1 MRDGLDVIHPSL
13 TSVRASVSIMHG
25 LAILT
30 TTFRLWYRVR
40 KRRFWW
46 EDAWAAASLVGAI
59 ASLFAVMGI
68 TGSEN
73 YWIYA
78 SLDDPP
84 FPGESPTGHV
94 VADWVMIFGFTTC
107 LWSARL
113 SLIFSL
119 VRLSSGATKLRQV
132 SLYAAAVFG
141 AIFVGLLCQKVYVC
155 GHDLSWEEDP
165 VMAFQCRLGDSI
177 AIAQVV
183 TDFSSDVALVAIPVF
198 LLREVNSPKDQ
209 RILILSAFSTS
220 ILTSLLSVV
229 HVIFILTP
237 DPGLQ
242 TITAQAEI
250 ALSLVICN
258 LLVIVTYI
266 YRVLKRKDLE
276 LDRRPSAEAGTRTI
290 IFTTVDLN
298 QLTSHPSAEFNLG
311 IFGRPGPRQPS
322 DWPIV
327 GGRYGRLARYT
338 LTEPTRFRGLAGPSQ
353 EFHVRQF
360 SACLIPESRRHQY
373 LQNGINDLM

>member
-1 MRDGLDVIHPSL
+1 
-13 TSVRASVSIMHG
+13 MHG

-73 YWIYA
+73 
-78 SLDDPP
+78 DPP
-84 FPGESPTGHV
+84 YPGESPTGHI

-119 VRLSSGATKLRQV
+119 VRLSSGAARLRQV

-155 GHDLSWEEDP
+155 GHDLSWEKDP
-165 VMAFQCRLGDSI
+165 ALDFQCTLGDSI

-220 ILTSLLSVV
+220 ILTSLISVV

-298 QLTSHPSAEFNLG
+298 QLTSHPSAECVSVDVAATHSSHKPDRTERSTFDDSLG
-311 IFGRPGPRQPS
+311 ETTIR
-322 DWPIV
+322 
-327 GGRYGRLARYT
+327 
-338 LTEPTRFRGLAGPSQ
+338 EP
-353 EFHVRQF
+353 
-360 SACLIPESRRHQY
+360 
-373 LQNGINDLM
+373 